1 MKRILTTILLSLF
14 MVACSTDDAPTT
26 PKPTNQIVTCN
37 CYKVLEYND
46 YTYNWS
52 TGQGS
57 STGWYFVLN
66 VANSASTDCTT
77 NGAILTLQTY
87 TNTNNTL
94 TRYSRHRTVCN

>member
-1 MKRILTTILLSLF
+1 MKRILLLVTLAIGI
-14 MVACSTDDAPTT
+14 MACSTDDAPTT
-26 PKPTNQIVTCN
+26 PTPINQIATCN

-46 YTYNWS
+46 YTYNWN

-66 VANSASTDCTT
+66 VANSNSTDCTT
-77 NGAILTLQTY
+77 NGVILPLQTY

>member
-1 MKRILTTILLSLF
+1 MKKILLLVTLAIG
-14 MVACSTDDAPTT
+14 MVACSTDEVPTPTT
-26 PKPTNQIVTCN
+26 QLVYCN

-46 YTYNWS
+46 YTYNWN

-66 VANSASTDCTT
+66 VVNSTSTDCTT
-77 NGAILTLQTY
+77 NGVILPLQTY

>member
-1 MKRILTTILLSLF
+1 MKRILLLVTLAIG
-14 MVACSTDDAPTT
+14 MVSCSTEDAPTT
-26 PKPTNQIVTCN
+26 QTTPVDCN

-66 VANSASTDCTT
+66 VANSNSTDCTT
-77 NGAILTLQTY
+77 NGVILPLQTY